1 MRRGDIVTV
10 AFQGDFGK
18 PRPALIIQLDIFNET
33 HATIT
38 VLLMSSEI
46 VDAPL
51 FRITVVPTPENN
63 LERGSQMQVD
73 KIMTIRRDRIGAVIG
88 RIDDETLVWGK
99 PRLGGLDWN
108 RMRVSTRYSPPA
120 RFLAPVQITH
130 EPIVGVYV
138 TFNF

>member
-18 PRPALIIQLDIFNET
+18 PRPALITQLDIFNET

-88 RIDDETLVWGK
+88 RIDDETLVGV
-99 PRLGGLDWN
+99 N
-108 RMRVSTRYSPPA
+108 RA
-120 RFLAPVQITH
+120 LAVWIG
-130 EPIVGVYV
+130 IV
-138 TFNF
+138 